1 MIDMRNRKRWFLP
14 TLLIV
19 LVLVLAACGDDDDD
33 NGNDNPPADTVETP
47 EATQPTSPAAAGVV
61 MVNTA
66 FEPQQIEVPAGTT
79 ITWTNQDSESHTVT
93 AGPRDAPSGLF
104 DSGEIAGGGTFS
116 FTFTEPGTY
125 EYHCTP
131 HEGMDGTVVVTAPEG

>member
-1 MIDMRNRKRWFLP
+1 MRNRKWWFLP

-19 LVLVLAACGDDDDD
+19 LVLILAACGGDDDD
-33 NGNDNPPADTVETP
+33 NGNGDNNPPAAGETP
-47 EATQPTSPAAAGVV
+47 NAPLPTVPAAMGVV
-61 MVNTA
+61 MVNRT
-66 FEPQQIEVPAGTT
+66 FEPQQIEVTAGTT
-79 ITWTNQDSESHTVT
+79 VTWTNQDSQSHTVT
-93 AGPRDAPSGLF
+93 AGPRDNPSGLF

-131 HEGMDGTVVVTAPEG
+131 HDGMDGTVVVTASAG